1 MEDQGF
7 AFAGFILHPDGA
19 LFRGRTLIH
28 LPPKE
33 LAALRV
39 LLENAG
45 QIVTPGQLKK
55 NLWGDVHVT
64 ADSVPKCI
72 SSLRSRLEPDEC
84 IQTVYKR
91 GYRFSAEVSRP
102 GSATSVKL
110 PRLAIMPFATGRAV
124 PEHLGSVIAEETI
137 ARLSNASDPMA
148 SVLARD
154 SVFTL
159 AQRGLTAQQLG
170 ESLKSD
176 LVLTGT
182 LLALPAHF
190 RLRVEMIRVEDCTQ
204 IWVEDLL
211 VARDRI
217 AGIESELFSRLQS
230 RLGGGGLS
238 ISSGLNIS
246 AAAERDG
253 TPHQREAY
261 EIFQRGRYEWQTLE
275 RHRMQDGL
283 QKLARAAEL
292 DPSLISAKVDLV
304 RLCVTQ
310 AFYGFMSPAVE
321 AELVQ
326 RTASSIPDS
335 SQEAPAFLPAL
346 GWVNF
351 HWNHNLAAAI
361 WAFDKSAD
369 LSHDPWNT
377 RLRSIFELSR
387 HRFPEAIAL
396 LRAALRSDPYSPRL
410 NNRLA
415 WALHLD
421 GQAEESVAHIR
432 RDMAM
437 FPNHGGTSFYG
448 TLILAFNRDAALAM
462 QLAEGLARRRPHSD
476 LPTSALAYALA
487 CAGRSGEARDILE
500 RLQWLSRERYVL
512 KCFTPA
518 VYVALG
524 DLDSALSELQAAGDA
539 RCPWF
544 FQMLADPR
552 LKPLDGCPE
561 FVEMQSILTRME
573 PAAALDTAP

>member
-1 MEDQGF
+1 M
-7 AFAGFILHPDGA
+7 
-19 LFRGRTLIH
+19 
-28 LPPKE
+28 
-33 LAALRV
+33 
-39 LLENAG
+39 LLDKAG

-72 SSLRSRLEPDEC
+72 SSLRARLEPEEC

-102 GSATSVKL
+102 GSASSVKL

-124 PEHLGSVIAEETI
+124 PEHLGTAIAEETI
-137 ARLSNASDPMA
+137 ARLSNASNPMA

-261 EIFQRGRYEWQTLE
+261 EIFQSGRYEWQTLE

-432 RDMAM
+432 RDMAL

-573 PAAALDTAP
+573 PAAALDTEP